1 VLLQRGS
8 DAAAAYLGIDPEC
21 LDVALRK
28 RLAIV
33 YHRGPARL
41 GADHL
46 DQVAQESDAPA
57 AGESAEHVRL
67 LGVRETR
74 DKVAI
79 LGQYLGRQ
87 GEHRLEAG
95 RPGLDLAH
103 LDPRPGFG
111 VGIIHPAIM
120 SAAGRGRRQRPGPG
134 RRSPQARQ
142 GPSITARHLNRGMTE
157 RCRGGPR
164 WICMRAGG
172 PSRID
177 VPWPTPPERE
187 AVSTPMGK

>member
-1 VLLQRGS
+1 MAGVQDVPGGDLQGIVLAACHRAVGTHLVAPGDPALSRCVPLQRGS
-8 DAAAAYLGIDPEC
+8 DAPAACLGIDPEC

-28 RLAIV
+28 RLAMV
-33 YHRGPARL
+33 HHRGPDRA

-46 DQVAQESDAPA
+46 DQVAQKSDAPA
-57 AGESAEHVRL
+57 AGESAEYVRL

-103 LDPRPGFG
+103 LDPKPGLG
-111 VGIIHPAIM
+111 AGIIHLAIM
-120 SAAGRGRRQRPGPG
+120 AAAGREEDEQPGPG
-134 RRSPQARQ
+134 RRS
-142 GPSITARHLNRGMTE
+142 L
-157 RCRGGPR
+157 
-164 WICMRAGG
+164 
-172 PSRID
+172 
-177 VPWPTPPERE
+177 
-187 AVSTPMGK
+187 